1 MPLREAI
8 EQIKNGKMVIMVDD
22 EDRENEGDL
31 VLAAEFATP
40 EAINF
45 MAKHARG
52 LICLSLTSEDVARLE
67 LPMMTPDNRTRMQ
80 TAFTVSIEAAE
91 GVSTGISAADR
102 SHTIRVASDPLT
114 GPKDIVVPGHIF
126 PLRAVE
132 GGVLV
137 RTGHTEG
144 SIDLC
149 KIAGL
154 RSSAVICEIMNDD
167 GTMARMADLEKFSQ
181 EWNIPIVS
189 IRDIVSHRL
198 NRESLVDR
206 VATTKFPWKH
216 GEFEAQ
222 FEMHAFR
229 SKIDGAEHL
238 AIVKGPLENPALV
251 RVHSECVTGDALG
264 SQRCDCGA
272 QLQASLRQIAASGN
286 GALIYMRNHEG
297 RGIGLAN
304 KIRAYALQD
313 QGMDTVEANRHL
325 GFKDDLRHFGLGA
338 QIIRALGIREMR
350 LLTNNPKKVVSL
362 DGYELKIIERVPI
375 EILPNEHN
383 FRYLKTKRDKMGHN
397 LHLEDSPE
405 A

>member
-1 MPLREAI
+1 
-8 EQIKNGKMVIMVDD
+8 
-22 EDRENEGDL
+22 
-31 VLAAEFATP
+31 
-40 EAINF
+40 
-45 MAKHARG
+45 
-52 LICLSLTSEDVARLE
+52 
-67 LPMMTPDNRTRMQ
+67 
-80 TAFTVSIEAAE
+80 
-91 GVSTGISAADR
+91 
-102 SHTIRVASDPLT
+102 
-114 GPKDIVVPGHIF
+114 
-126 PLRAVE
+126 
-132 GGVLV
+132 
-137 RTGHTEG
+137 
-144 SIDLC
+144 
-149 KIAGL
+149 
-154 RSSAVICEIMNDD
+154 
-167 GTMARMADLEKFSQ
+167 
-181 EWNIPIVS
+181 
-189 IRDIVSHRL
+189 
-198 NRESLVDR
+198 
-206 VATTKFPWKH
+206 
-216 GEFEAQ
+216 
-222 FEMHAFR
+222 
-229 SKIDGAEHL
+229 L

-350 LLTNNPKKVVSL
+350 LLTNNPKKVISL
-362 DGYELKIIERVPI
+362 DGYELKIVERAPI

-397 LHLEDSPE
+397 LRLEDSPE